1 MQKFSKNLATSSDIL
16 IGPYSSP
23 KFLVCWIT
31 LGLLSVIS
39 SRAPAVVFYGG
50 APLA

>member
-23 KFLVCWIT
+23 KFLLC
-31 LGLLSVIS
+31 
-39 SRAPAVVFYGG
+39 
-50 APLA
+50 